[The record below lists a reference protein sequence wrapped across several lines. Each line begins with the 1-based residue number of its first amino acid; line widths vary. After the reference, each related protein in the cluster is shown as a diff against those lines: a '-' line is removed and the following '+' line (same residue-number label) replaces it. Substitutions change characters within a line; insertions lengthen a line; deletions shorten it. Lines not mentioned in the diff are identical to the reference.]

1 MVKRFLLPFFVVC
14 AFVMVGCGKTES
26 NENMGAGNSN
36 NSNKAAT
43 STNSS
48 SGNTGTSSTVSSS
61 EKIGIADCDD
71 FIAKYDACVSNKVPE
86 TARAQYK
93 SAIAQWRE
101 GWKKAAENPATKAT
115 LAAQCKQIAEQ
126 QKNALKMYGCEF

>member
-14 AFVMVGCGKTES
+14 AFVMVGCSKTET
-26 NENMGAGNSN
+26 NENTSAGNSN
-36 NSNKAAT
+36 NSNKAAA

-48 SGNTGTSSTVSSS
+48 GTSGTTATSSSS